1 LDAGLSRAMAL
12 LPRLDYADPAGVR
25 AKMRRYALL
34 AQQTGL
40 WKASD
45 PRVEFDDRIAT
56 SRRGVSVPI
65 RHYVPLR
72 RSNPDPAI
80 VFFHG
85 GAFVIGDLD
94 FEHSRCLEMAAE
106 TNCIVISVDYRLAP
120 EHPFPAGFDDCCAV
134 YEWAIE
140 NAVELGIDSTR
151 IAVAGASAGGAL
163 AAAVAQAARDRGLVR
178 PAFQMLL
185 YPVTDDRM
193 TSRSMMQ
200 FDDIQGWNRRN
211 SKHMWRHYLGDNV
224 AETSPY
230 AAPARADDLSGLP
243 PAYVMTAELDAL
255 CDEGIEYAKRLEDA
269 GVAVQRRH
277 FPEAFHGF
285 DTLANTPVSSR
296 ARAEQYACLCAA
308 LGVVN
313 D

>member
-1 LDAGLSRAMAL
+1 MSRAMAL

-25 AKMRRYALL
+25 AKMRRYAML

-56 SRRGVSVPI
+56 SPGGVLVAV
-65 RHYVPLR
+65 RCYVPLR
-72 RSNPDPAI
+72 RSNPSPAI

-106 TNCIVISVDYRLAP
+106 TRSVVIAADYRLAP

-134 YEWAIE
+134 YEWTIE
-140 NAVELGIDSTR
+140 SAAELGIDSRR

-163 AAAVAQAARDRGLVR
+163 AAAVTLAARDRGLVR

-193 TSRSMMQ
+193 TSRSMME

-211 SKHMWRHYLGDNV
+211 SKHMWRHYLGDGRT
-224 AETSPY
+224 ETSRY
-230 AAPARADDLSGLP
+230 AAPARAEDLSALP

-255 CDEGIEYAKRLEDA
+255 RDEGIAYAQRLQDA
-269 GVAVQRRH
+269 GVSVERRH

-285 DTLANTPVSSR
+285 DTLANTPVSSL
-296 ARAEQYACLCAA
+296 ARAEQYACLCTA